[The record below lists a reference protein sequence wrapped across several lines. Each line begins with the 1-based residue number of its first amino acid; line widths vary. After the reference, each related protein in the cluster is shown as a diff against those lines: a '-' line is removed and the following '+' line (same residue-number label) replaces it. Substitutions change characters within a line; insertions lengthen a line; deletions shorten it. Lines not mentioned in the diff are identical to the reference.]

1 CSRRPPAPISRA
13 PTESD
18 ASASRACA
26 GRDDGARLA
35 GERGHFG
42 PCSWSARRLFTMA
55 IWLGVIP
62 GPERARV
69 LAQAGPH
76 ETILKARLR
85 SPPAHPRALTA
96 LCEALAL
103 WSGEPVRA
111 VLAAGEPGASFDT
124 TRWLGPEGP
133 TSNALF

>member
-1 CSRRPPAPISRA
+1 
-13 PTESD
+13 
-18 ASASRACA
+18 
-26 GRDDGARLA
+26 
-35 GERGHFG
+35 
-42 PCSWSARRLFTMA
+42 
-55 IWLGVIP
+55 
-62 GPERARV
+62 V

-85 SPPAHPRALTA
+85 SPPAHPRALPA

-111 VLAAGEPGASFDT
+111 VLAAGEPDASFDT

-133 TSNALF
+133 TSNALFELAIVTGARPRQRDQLGGLGDFRDARQLVLLEVAE

>member
-1 CSRRPPAPISRA
+1 
-13 PTESD
+13 
-18 ASASRACA
+18 
-26 GRDDGARLA
+26 
-35 GERGHFG
+35 
-42 PCSWSARRLFTMA
+42 MA

-69 LAQAGPH
+69 LAQAGPD

-111 VLAAGEPGASFDT
+111 VLAAGAPGTSCDT
-124 TRWLGPEGP
+124 TRWLGSDGL
-133 TSNALF
+133 TSNALFELAIVTEARPRRRDQLGGLGDFRDARQLLLLEVAE

>member
-1 CSRRPPAPISRA
+1 
-13 PTESD
+13 
-18 ASASRACA
+18 
-26 GRDDGARLA
+26 
-35 GERGHFG
+35 
-42 PCSWSARRLFTMA
+42 MA

-124 TRWLGPEGP
+124 TRWLGPEGL
-133 TSNALF
+133 TSNALFELAIVTGARPRQRDQLGGVGDFRDARQLVLLEVAE

>member
-1 CSRRPPAPISRA
+1 
-13 PTESD
+13 
-18 ASASRACA
+18 
-26 GRDDGARLA
+26 
-35 GERGHFG
+35 
-42 PCSWSARRLFTMA
+42 MA
-55 IWLGVIP
+55 IWLGLIP

-69 LAQAGPH
+69 LAQAGSD

-111 VLAAGEPGASFDT
+111 VLAAGAPGTSCDT
-124 TRWLGPEGP
+124 TRWLGPDGL
-133 TSNALF
+133 TSNALFELAIVTEARPRRRDQLGGLGDFRDARQLILLEVAE